1 VSLPR
6 FSVRQIVLVNLIFL
20 VLIVAGLLAFARI
33 PVDLFPDISF
43 NHAVVTTV
51 WPGASADEIER
62 LVTTKLED
70 EIRSVQGIKEWFS
83 FSTQGASEI
92 NIEWDESLSEI
103 EQQASLNDLRAAVD
117 RVTDLPEDVEEPI
130 LTELS
135 VSEVYNIVMIAVTDV
150 GGVGEFT
157 LREVTR
163 DLERKLK
170 GVRGVRKAT
179 ARGMR
184 DRELRVF
191 VDKDLA
197 LQYDLTLP
205 EISEVIAR
213 NNRNVPGGTFT
224 NEGTDEITV
233 RGLGH
238 FESAESLARTVVR
251 KDAEGTHVRLGDLA
265 EVRESFERRRV
276 IGRYNG
282 DPTIIVGISKEADA
296 DVVDVVERVKEFV
309 DQERFPDGVEASLT
323 FDSSIYVDKMI
334 EILRSNLLLG
344 VVFVTVVLWFT
355 VGFRNALLA
364 IVGVPFSFL
373 AAVILFPFFGITIST
388 MALIGFI
395 MVSGMLVD
403 DAIIVIENIY
413 RHVEAG
419 EPLTQAVVRG
429 TEEVMWPVVAAV
441 ATTMAAFLPMLL
453 IGGTSGEFMS
463 ILPKTVIACL
473 LASLVEALVVLPAHY
488 VDFGSRRGQ
497 DAAGGPASS
506 GAIARWSHDVRNRVD
521 SAIAT
526 FRNAYL
532 RAQDRVL
539 ENRGLFLI
547 CCVAALYGALGLA
560 KHVRVDLFPGGFN
573 QIFVT
578 VQTPV
583 DYGIDQTDVVMR
595 GVERALEPVSH
606 ELTDVS
612 TYVGQAMTA
621 DEVPLFGPNYGVLFI
636 SFPNTLANIEDP
648 DRVLKLVKRRLA
660 DEYWPEHAGEI
671 DNLLVMPPRNG
682 PPIGRP
688 VAIRIQA
695 DRYETA
701 KQIAEEVKAEL
712 RTLPGVY
719 NVEDNVPQGPREL
732 RVSLDEHRASIH
744 GLTFQEV
751 GAALLAA
758 NEGLVPS
765 TFKDPSS
772 DEDVDIRVMLRPEQR
787 HNIADL
793 MDLEIRTPEGYLVK
807 IEDVARL
814 ALDRGYSRLYH
825 YDSERSVVVYGAVDT
840 NQTTSIAVNET
851 IQARFADIDV
861 RYPGVNMIFGGE
873 FEATRDAFADMGRAF
888 IVAVLAI
895 FTILAAQFRS
905 YTQPLVVM
913 SVVALSYIG
922 VVVGMWIMDYAI
934 SMYVLYAIVG
944 LAGIVVNDSLVLID
958 FVNQERERG
967 AGVREAVRTASSHR
981 FRPILLTT
989 VTTVAGLLPMA
1000 MGLQGGS
1007 IVFGPFAS
1015 AIVFGLSVASG
1026 LTLFVVPSLYLL
1038 LEDAKARLGR
1048 GRDAGA
1054 PPLEI
1059 GAPGAPGA

>member
-1 VSLPR
+1 MSLPR
-6 FSVRQIVLVNLIFL
+6 FSIRQIVLVNLVFL
-20 VLIVAGLLAFARI
+20 VLIVAGLLAFARL

-51 WPGASADEIER
+51 WPGASADEVER

-70 EIRSVQGIKEWFS
+70 EIRGVQGIKEWFS
-83 FSTQGASEI
+83 FSTQGASEL
-92 NIEWDESLSEI
+92 NIEWEESLSEI
-103 EQQASLNDLRAAVD
+103 EQQASVNDLRAAID
-117 RVTDLPEDVEEPI
+117 RVSDLPEDAEEPI

-135 VSEVYNIVMIAVTDV
+135 VSEVYNVVMIAVTDV
-150 GGVGEFT
+150 GGVGEYT

-170 GVRGVRKAT
+170 TLRGVRKAT

-191 VDKDLA
+191 VDKHRA

-205 EISEVIAR
+205 EISDVIAR

-238 FESAESLARTVVR
+238 FESAESLAQTVVR
-251 KDAEGTHVRLGDLA
+251 KNPDGNHVRLGDVA
-265 EVRESFERRRV
+265 DVRESFERRWV

-282 DPTIIVGISKEADA
+282 DPTIIIGISKDGDA

-309 DQERFPDGVEASLT
+309 SAERLPAGVEASLT
-323 FDSSIYVDKMI
+323 FDSSIYVDRMI
-334 EILRSNLLLG
+334 DILRSNLLLG
-344 VVFVTVVLWFT
+344 VVFVTLVLWFT

-373 AAVILFPFFGITIST
+373 TAVILFPLFGITIST

-473 LASLVEALVVLPAHY
+473 IASLVEALVVLPAHY
-488 VDFGSRRGQ
+488 VDFGSRRASGE
-497 DAAGGPASS
+497 AEEAPAST
-506 GAIARWSHDVRNRVD
+506 AISSWSRGVRGRVD
-521 SAIAT
+521 GGIAGI
-526 FRNAYL
+526 REAYL

-539 ENRGLFLI
+539 EHRGLFLA
-547 CCVAALYGALGLA
+547 CCLAALYGAMGLA
-560 KHVRVDLFPGGFN
+560 QHVRVDLFPGGFN
-573 QIFVT
+573 QLFVT

-583 DYGIDQTDVVMR
+583 DYGIDQTNEVML
-595 GVERALEPVSH
+595 GVERALEPVAH

-636 SFPNTLANIEDP
+636 SFPDTLANIEDP
-648 DRVLKLVKRRLA
+648 ERVLELVKRRLA
-660 DEYWPEHAGEI
+660 DEYWPDHTDEI
-671 DNLLVMPPRNG
+671 ENLLVMPPRNG

-695 DRYETA
+695 DRYDTA
-701 KQIAEEVKAEL
+701 KQIAAEVKAEL

-719 NVEDNVPQGPREL
+719 NVEDNVPLGPREL
-732 RVSLDEHRASIH
+732 RVRLDEHRASIH

-765 TFKDPSS
+765 TFKDPDS
-772 DEDVDIRVMLRPEQR
+772 DEDIDIRVMLRPEQR
-787 HNIADL
+787 RTIADL
-793 MDLEIRTPEGYLVK
+793 VDLETRTPEGYLVK
-807 IEDVARL
+807 IEDVARVE
-814 ALDRGYSRLYH
+814 LDRGYARLYH
-825 YDSERSVVVYGAVDT
+825 YDSERAVVVYGAVDT
-840 NQTTSIAVNET
+840 NQTTSLAVNET
-851 IQARFADIDV
+851 IQARFADVDV
-861 RYPGVNMIFGGE
+861 RYPGVNMIYGGE
-873 FEATRDAFADMGRAF
+873 FEATRDAFEDMQRAF
-888 IVAVLAI
+888 IVAILAI

-913 SVVALSYIG
+913 SVVGLSYIG
-922 VVVGMWIMDYAI
+922 VVLGMWIMDYAI

-958 FVNQERERG
+958 FVNQERARG
-967 AGVREAVRTASSHR
+967 APVREAVRTASAHR

-989 VTTVAGLLPMA
+989 ITTVAGLLPMA

-1015 AIVFGLSVASG
+1015 AIVFGLGVASA
-1026 LTLFVVPSLYLL
+1026 LTLFVVPSLYLV
-1038 LEDAKARLGR
+1038 LEDVETRLRRRKSG
-1048 GRDAGA
+1048 DAE
-1054 PPLEI
+1054 PLEL
-1059 GAPGAPGA
+1059 GAPGA

>member
-6 FSVRQIVLVNLIFL
+6 FSVRQIVLVNLVFL

-33 PVDLFPDISF
+33 PTDLFPDISF
-43 NHAVVTTV
+43 NRAVVTTV
-51 WPGASADEIER
+51 WSGASADEIER
-62 LVTTKLED
+62 LVTSRLEE

-83 FSTQGASEI
+83 FSTQGASEL

-103 EQQASLNDLRAAVD
+103 EQQASVNDLRAAID
-117 RVTDLPEDVEEPI
+117 RVSDLPEDAEEPI

-170 GVRGVRKAT
+170 TLPGVRKA
-179 ARGMR
+179 APRGMR
-184 DRELRVF
+184 DRELRVV
-191 VDKDLA
+191 VDKNLA

-205 EISEVIAR
+205 EISDVIAR
-213 NNRNVPGGTFT
+213 NNRNVPGGTFSD
-224 NEGTDEITV
+224 EGVDEITV
-233 RGLGH
+233 RGLGQ
-238 FESAESLARTVVR
+238 FESPASLARTVVR
-251 KDAEGTHVRLGDLA
+251 KSPDGTHVHLGDLA

-282 DPTIIVGISKEADA
+282 DPTIIIGISKDGDA
-296 DVVDVVERVKEFV
+296 DVVEVVQNVKDFLGRERL
-309 DQERFPDGVEASLT
+309 PDGVEATLT
-323 FDSSIYVDKMI
+323 FDSSVYVDKMI

-344 VVFVTVVLWFT
+344 VAFVTVVLWFT

-373 AAVILFPFFGITIST
+373 TAVILFPFFGITIST

-413 RHVEAG
+413 RHVESG
-419 EPLTQAVVRG
+419 EPLEQAVIRG

-473 LASLVEALVVLPAHY
+473 IASLAEALIVLPAHY
-488 VDFGSRRGQ
+488 IDFGSRRGSEES
-497 DAAGGPASS
+497 AGAGGSS
-506 GAIARWSHDVRNRVD
+506 AIARWSHGMRARVD
-521 SAIAT
+521 GGIAA
-526 FRNAYL
+526 FRDLYL

-539 ENRGLFLI
+539 EHRGAFVL
-547 CCVAALYGALGLA
+547 CCVAALYGAVGLA
-560 KHVRVDLFPGGFN
+560 GHVRVDLFPGGFN
-573 QIFVT
+573 QLFVT

-583 DYGIDQTDVVMR
+583 DYGIDQTNEVML
-595 GVERALEPVSH
+595 GVERALGPIRH
-606 ELTDVS
+606 ELIDVS

-636 SFPNTLANIEDP
+636 SVPNTMQNIEDP
-648 DRVLKLVKRRLA
+648 DRVLNLVKRTLA
-660 DEYWPEHAGEI
+660 EQYWPLHAGEI
-671 DNLLVMPPRNG
+671 ENLLVMPPRNG

-695 DRYETA
+695 DRYDTA
-701 KQIAEEVKAEL
+701 KRIAEEVKSEL

-719 NVEDNVPQGPREL
+719 NVEDNVPVGPREL
-732 RVSLDEHRASIH
+732 RVSLDENRASIH

-751 GAALLAA
+751 GTALLAA
-758 NEGLVPS
+758 NEGIVPS
-765 TFKDPSS
+765 TFKDPGS
-772 DEDVDIRVMLRPEQR
+772 DEDVDIRVMLRSDQR
-787 HNIADL
+787 RNISDL
-793 MDLEIRTPEGYLVK
+793 MDLELRTPEGYLVK
-807 IEDVARL
+807 IEDVARVG
-814 ALDRGYSRLYH
+814 LDRGYARLYH
-825 YDSERSVVVYGAVDT
+825 YDSERAVVVYGAVDT
-840 NQTTSIAVNET
+840 AQTTSLAVNEA
-851 IQARFADIDV
+851 IQARFADVDA
-861 RYPGVNMIFGGE
+861 RYPGVNIIFGGE
-873 FEATRDAFADMGRAF
+873 FEATRNAFEDMGRAF

-913 SVVALSYIG
+913 SVVGLSYIG
-922 VVVGMWIMDYAI
+922 VVLGMWIMDYAL

-958 FVNQERERG
+958 FVNQERSRG
-967 AGVREAVRTASSHR
+967 APAREAVRTASARR

-1000 MGLQGGS
+1000 LGLQGGS

-1015 AIVFGLSVASG
+1015 AIVFGLGVASA

-1038 LEDAKARLGR
+1038 LEDTKARLR
-1048 GRDAGA
+1048 RSAA
-1054 PPLEI
+1054 
-1059 GAPGAPGA
+1059 